1 MLVDVPLPPNVDVD
15 ALRAS
20 DSSESRYQFIVAA
33 SGLPVCGWL
42 DVWFDADAARD
53 LTGMDDAAVA
63 LASSRRWSML
73 LEIAGQ
79 GGWSQ
84 AVWEWA
90 RAVNGGSGIASSAR
104 PRPPR
109 RDAVRSALGCQS

>member
-73 LEIAGQ
+73 LEFAGQ

-90 RAVNGGSGIASSAR
+90 RAVNGGSGIASSAG